1 MAPRMTDFG
10 RKHPSRRT
18 ARTTQRWTF
27 TVGLPPPRFGRSFI
41 SVPETYSSRGAAIY
55 TAYLSTLVAV
65 IRHNAEA
72 HPVISC
78 RCLSDDVCTEN
89 ELRLLQHAHCPFVSP
104 GDERSVCKLDG
115 FLVHCLKLGPHVE
128 RDNWGELTGS
138 LCLWGQ
144 MARGNQD
151 NEGEACVTL
160 VVTRVLAKGTEDKFR
175 DWSDRVDRSAAN
187 AHGHR
192 GCVRIEQT
200 GGLFHT
206 LQRFVSA
213 NTLAA
218 WQHSNE
224 FAKLMHEGDQ
234 FSTPRVQE
242 VPGPQAAVRLPSD
255 GDGPKWKLF
264 LMSWIGVLPLVLLF
278 NGAVQLLPQQP
289 PWHLRALLQS
299 CFLVALM
306 TWLVRPMVSRRLKPW
321 AMRDGDGDARVT
333 CND

>member
-1 MAPRMTDFG
+1 
-10 RKHPSRRT
+10 
-18 ARTTQRWTF
+18 
-27 TVGLPPPRFGRSFI
+27 
-41 SVPETYSSRGAAIY
+41 
-55 TAYLSTLVAV
+55 
-65 IRHNAEA
+65 
-72 HPVISC
+72 
-78 RCLSDDVCTEN
+78 
-89 ELRLLQHAHCPFVSP
+89 
-104 GDERSVCKLDG
+104 
-115 FLVHCLKLGPHVE
+115 
-128 RDNWGELTGS
+128 
-138 LCLWGQ
+138 

-151 NEGEACVTL
+151 NEGKACVTL

-289 PWHLRALLQS
+289 PWYLRALLQS